1 MPSNP
6 RRREGRQWKLTAPR
20 VAGGLLAQF
29 RSRVGFAVVDAFID
43 LVLRSDKASKY
54 GEENMA
60 TIPKDFRRVIVAA
73 SVGNVIEV

>member
-1 MPSNP
+1 
-6 RRREGRQWKLTAPR
+6 
-20 VAGGLLAQF
+20 
-29 RSRVGFAVVDAFID
+29 VGFAVVDAFID